1 MSLSYAHIADLTHRL
16 TPDFP
21 SYDGTPQLSITV
33 LATLERDGWNYGAW
47 TLAEHVGTH
56 FDAPRHR
63 SHGWSAD
70 EVPAAQLIGPLVIV
84 DIRAKADR
92 DADATLDADDL
103 QDWEKRHGRIPAGAV
118 VAMFS
123 GWETRLAT
131 PRFRN
136 ADAADGLH
144 FPGFALD
151 AAEWLLR
158 ERAVAGL
165 AVDTLSLD
173 PGNSQDFPVHTA
185 WLGAGRWGLECL
197 ANLGTVPPVGA
208 TVFVGAPKV
217 AGASGGPARVLAG
230 W

>member
-1 MSLSYAHIADLTHRL
+1 MFTPPANLLDLTHRL

-21 SYDGTPQLSITV
+21 SYDGTPQLTITPQ
-33 LATLERDGWNYGAW
+33 ATLARDGWNYATW

-63 SHGWSAD
+63 STGAAAD
-70 EVPAAQLIGPLVIV
+70 EVPLHQLVGPLAVVDVWAKAAQ
-84 DIRAKADR
+84 
-92 DADATLDADDL
+92 DADATLTVDDL
-103 QDWEKRHGRIPAGAV
+103 RAWESRHGLLPEGAV
-118 VAMFS
+118 VALLS
-123 GWETRLAT
+123 DWEWHLGT

-136 ADAADGLH
+136 ADTAGVMH
-144 FPGFALD
+144 FPGFAPD

-173 PGNSQDFPVHTA
+173 PGRSEDLPVHTL
-185 WLGAGRWGLECL
+185 WLGAGRWGLECVARL
-197 ANLGTVPPVGA
+197 ADAPPAGA
-208 TVFVGAPKV
+208 LVVVGAPKV
-217 AGASGGPARVLAG
+217 SGASGGPARVIAL